1 MKQISRAVTSLGL
14 GLVLVVGCGGDSKS
28 DDDGVADDSP
38 ADDTPTDDTPA
49 DDGTFDAP
57 TPDATVCSAST
68 STGLT
73 DCVEPA
79 RYQTDLESVA
89 KVRVPTTAAWQEV
102 QDLCSD
108 RLTELGYTVEL
119 HDYGTGVNVIGVKLG
134 TTEPDQRILVG
145 AHYDHIAGCVGA
157 DDNATGVA
165 ATLEMARVLSLA
177 SYPKTLVVACWDE
190 EERGLIGSNAYATR
204 ATMNAEQIVA
214 YFNFEMIGYVSEEP
228 NSQSLPSGFG
238 ILFPDAV
245 DEVNANDKKGNFIA
259 VIGDTGSAAHQAVME
274 THADRLGL
282 PFIDMTVPDNLL
294 LNPATADLRRS
305 DHAPFWREG
314 VPAMLIT
321 DTSNFRYEAYHC
333 TNGTDAVANLN
344 RDFSANVVR
353 VTVGAAAAALG
364 LD

>member
-1 MKQISRAVTSLGL
+1 MMRRLVA
-14 GLVLVVGCGGDSKS
+14 LVLVVGCGGGTSN
-28 DDDGVADDSP
+28 DDG
-38 ADDTPTDDTPA
+38 PTDDGTP
-49 DDGTFDAP
+49 DDGTIDASLLDASVIDAP
-57 TPDATVCSAST
+57 TCDASS
-68 STGLT
+68 SMGLT
-73 DCVEPA
+73 GCVEA
-79 RYQTDLESVA
+79 ERYQADLERVA
-89 KVRVPTTAAWQEV
+89 QVRVPASAAWQEV
-102 QDLCSD
+102 QDLCAT
-108 RLTELGYTVEL
+108 RLTELGFAVEL
-119 HDYGTGVNVIGVKLG
+119 HDYGTGINVIGVKAGVGG
-134 TTEPDQRILVG
+134 TDERILVG

-165 ATLEMARVLSLA
+165 GTLEVARVLA
-177 SYPKTLVVACWDE
+177 MAAYPKTLVVACWDE
-190 EERGLIGSNAYATR
+190 EERGLIGSDAYATR
-204 ATMNAEQIVA
+204 ATMTTETISA

-228 NSQSLPSGFG
+228 DTQSLPAGFG

-245 DEVNANDKKGNFIA
+245 DEVNANQKKGNFIA
-259 VIGDTGSAAHQAVME
+259 VIGDTGSAPHQVVME
-274 THADRLGL
+274 AHADRLGL

-353 VTVGAAAAALG
+353 ATVGAVAAALG
-364 LD
+364 LE

>member
-1 MKQISRAVTSLGL
+1 MMRRLLA
-14 GLVLVVGCGGDSKS
+14 LVLVVGCGGGNS
-28 DDDGVADDSP
+28 DDGG
-38 ADDTPTDDTPA
+38 PTDDSTP
-49 DDGTFDAP
+49 DDGTTDGAIDAAQLDASLG
-57 TPDATVCSAST
+57 PDAATCDPSSAL
-68 STGLT
+68 GLT
-73 DCVEPA
+73 SCVAPE

-89 KVRVPTTAAWQEV
+89 RVRVPASAAWQEV
-102 QDLCSD
+102 QDLCAT
-108 RLTELGYTVEL
+108 RLAELGFTVEL
-119 HDYGTGVNVIGVKLG
+119 HDYGTGVNVIGVKAG
-134 TTEPDQRILVG
+134 VGDTNERILVG
-145 AHYDHIAGCVGA
+145 AHYDHIPGCVGA

-165 ATLEMARVLSLA
+165 GTLEVARVLALA
-177 SYPKTLVVACWDE
+177 AYPKTLVVACWDE

-204 ATMNAEQIVA
+204 ATMNTENITA

-228 NSQSLPSGFG
+228 NTQSLPTGFG
-238 ILFPDAV
+238 VLFPDAV
-245 DEVNANDKKGNFIA
+245 AEVNANEKKGNFIA
-259 VIGDTGSAAHQAVME
+259 VIGDTGSVAHQAVME
-274 THADRLGL
+274 AHADRLGL

-364 LD
+364 LQ